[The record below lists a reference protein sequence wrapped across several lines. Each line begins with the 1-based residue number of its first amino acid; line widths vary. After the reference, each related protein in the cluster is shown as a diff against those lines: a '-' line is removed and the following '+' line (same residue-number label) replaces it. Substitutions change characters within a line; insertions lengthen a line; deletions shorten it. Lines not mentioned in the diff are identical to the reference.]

1 MASRRTRSS
10 SHGDERRAAL
20 LEAFSELLEER
31 SFGEI
36 GIEEITTRAGLSRPS
51 FYFYFSNK
59 AAAVGALVSEMVHE
73 ARDSSGRWLEDR
85 ESDPYDRVLPA
96 IEAAVNRHREH
107 APLYVALADAAAS
120 DPNIAAVLEEAERTT
135 VATIAAQLRDE
146 RAAGIA
152 TDGPDATPFVRALLG
167 MNARALHYEARRVVQ
182 TGRGTPGLAK
192 VLTEIW
198 VRAFYGRAK

>member
-20 LEAFSELLEER
+20 LEAFAELLEEQ
-31 SFGEI
+31 SFAEV
-36 GIEEITTRAGLSRPS
+36 GIEEISTRAGLSRSS
-51 FYFYFSNK
+51 FYFYFPNK
-59 AAAVGALVSEMVHE
+59 AMAVGALVSDMIQE
-73 ARDSSGRWLEDR
+73 AHDSSGRWLEDPG
-85 ESDPYDRVLPA
+85 SDPYERVLPA

-107 APLYVALADAAAS
+107 AALYVALADAAAT
-120 DPNIAAVLEEAERTT
+120 DPTIAAHLHDAEEKTGAT
-135 VATIAAQLRDE
+135 VAAQLRAE

-152 TDGPDATPFVRALLG
+152 TDGPDAKPYVRALIG
-167 MNARALHYEARRVVQ
+167 MNSRALQDEARKVVE

-198 VRAFYGRAK
+198 VRAFYGNAK